1 LTPGWAAFL
10 QTCTHIHKTMSQRV
24 QLDAKQT
31 VGGRRWSC
39 SWSAQACGRKL
50 SDLFICWL
58 GFNLRLSAEIE
69 EGQGARWRCSSR

>member
-1 LTPGWAAFL
+1 
-10 QTCTHIHKTMSQRV
+10 MSQRV

-58 GFNLRLSAEIE
+58 GFNL
-69 EGQGARWRCSSR
+69 